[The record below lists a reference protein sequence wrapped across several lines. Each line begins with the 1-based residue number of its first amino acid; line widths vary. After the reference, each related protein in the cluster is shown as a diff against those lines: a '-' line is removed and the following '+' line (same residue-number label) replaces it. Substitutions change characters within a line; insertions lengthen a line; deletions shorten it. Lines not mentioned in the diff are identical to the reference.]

1 MEVVMKSTRIL
12 TDTLQTGI
20 GSISV
25 DVLLG
30 IFLVFAVLVLIMLFV
45 IIYRL
50 LPLLNE
56 KKDNELE
63 KQTSHTAD
71 YTFSNIIGRE
81 EIEKSKDSELVAV
94 ITAAICASMGGKVS
108 PDELIVRAIRRVNRQ
123 R

>member
-1 MEVVMKSTRIL
+1 MKSTRIL